1 MRDFLLLREDEC
13 ADTFCN
19 FAEEM
24 VVAGVGEVG
33 YWLLV
38 CAETAPQA
46 RNTMHPALK
55 QVAEMELLSLK
66 VMVRSNS
73 LLGYPLFLI
82 EQAG

>member
-1 MRDFLLLREDEC
+1 
-13 ADTFCN
+13 
-19 FAEEM
+19 
-24 VVAGVGEVG
+24 
-33 YWLLV
+33 
-38 CAETAPQA
+38 
-46 RNTMHPALK
+46 MHPALK